1 MAEQHTKAFV
11 VAGAT
16 KAALLEDFQG
26 ALTRALENGTT
37 LAAFRK
43 NSTRSSPST
52 VGPIRAGGA
61 GGPRH
66 FRDEHSRRPF
76 RRALGPDRAQQEK
89 AALSSVCGR
98 LRPPNPSR
106 A

>member
-1 MAEQHTKAFV
+1 MPSSAVPPPFAEAIDFLKSKVRLPTDAWTDLMAEQHTKAFV

-43 NSTRSSPST
+43 NFDAIVAKHGWTYK
-52 VGPIRAGGA
+52 GGR
-61 GGPRH
+61 G
-66 FRDEHSRRPF
+66 
-76 RRALGPDRAQQEK
+76 
-89 AALSSVCGR
+89 
-98 LRPPNPSR
+98 
-106 A
+106 